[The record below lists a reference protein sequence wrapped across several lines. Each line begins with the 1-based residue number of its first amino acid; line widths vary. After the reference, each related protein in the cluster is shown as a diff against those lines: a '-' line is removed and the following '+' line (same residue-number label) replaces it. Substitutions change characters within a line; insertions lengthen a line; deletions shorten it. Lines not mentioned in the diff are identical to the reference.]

1 LSDVIGKTVGRA
13 AGIVGLGHY
22 VPERV
27 LTNADLE
34 KMVDTSDEWIRS
46 RTGISERRIAAD
58 GQMTVDLAEPA
69 ARRALEDAGLQP
81 SDVQL
86 IIVATCT
93 PDYFFPLPPHFCRTA
108 SSVPAPRS
116 ILKRPVP
123 VSFTRSSSRSNLL
136 PAVRQIR
143 CLSWAPM

>member
-1 LSDVIGKTVGRA
+1 VIGTILSDVIGKTVGRA

-22 VPERV
+22 VPQRV
-27 LTNADLE
+27 LTNFDLE

-58 GQMTVDLAEPA
+58 GEMTVDLAEPA

-86 IIVATCT
+86 IMSRPARPTT
-93 PDYFFPLPPHFCRTA
+93 FSLPPPPSCKTA
-108 SSVPAPRS
+108 LNAPAPRS
-116 ILKRPVP
+116 TLKPPVP
-123 VSFTRSSSRSNLL
+123 ALFMPLLWRNNLSPAARRTPSS
-136 PAVRQIR
+136 
-143 CLSWAPM
+143 